1 MFDHGRASASQSARV
16 VPRSTK
22 MRLEAAPVLA
32 GRVRLGDAAH
42 EQFHGVV
49 ADGALVAADG
59 GQRHGHVDLGL
70 YVVKADDGHILRH
83 AHAALGEGA
92 TAPARRRNPKKRTRR

>member
-1 MFDHGRASASQSARV
+1 MDGTSVARAGGAALD
-16 VPRSTK
+16 K
-22 MRLEAAPVLA
+22 MRLDAHLSCR
-32 GRVRLGDAAH
+32 RVRLGDAAH

-70 YVVKADDGHILRH
+70 YVVKADDGHVLRH
-83 AHAALGEGA
+83 AHAARGEGA
-92 TAPARRRNPKKRTRR
+92 EHLPGDVI